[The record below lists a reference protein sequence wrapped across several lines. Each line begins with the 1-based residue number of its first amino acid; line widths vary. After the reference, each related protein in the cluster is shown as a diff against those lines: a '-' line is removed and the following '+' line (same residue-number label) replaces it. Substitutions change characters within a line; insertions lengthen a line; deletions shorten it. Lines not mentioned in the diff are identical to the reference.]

1 MKLLNGDPIGSFDK
15 HMEYMQENIKLK
27 KRIDDLMNDIQ
38 ELKEEMSER
47 SVESHKHT
55 KRHPVESGWWNFY
68 VGQTD
73 GHVTARYK
81 LQQLIEK
88 YS

>member
-1 MKLLNGDPIGSFDK
+1 MAINTEML
-15 HMEYMQENIKLK
+15 MQ
-27 KRIDDLMNDIQ
+27 DLIALRD
-38 ELKEEMSER
+38 EMSKR
-47 SVESHKHT
+47 SEDSHKYS
-55 KRHPVESGWWNFY
+55 KLHPVESGWWNFY